1 MTDEPVTASSLAV
14 DSLPEDTAIERYKL
28 RILQENARDGGF
40 ALLMACISY
49 AALLVNYIDATLVM
63 PWLMVS
69 VAIVATRFTLIA
81 RYFNSKNENKA
92 ISFKRTVA
100 FNVLLLGMLGM
111 AFGIAP
117 LLYGTDNH
125 LMLAFSNLWCSGIVA
140 SLFVSQGIAPIV
152 AYAFTVPALGP
163 LLGIYLLS
171 GNLELTLVGLGNLL
185 LLGFL
190 QIFSARIRNAF
201 LEEVTHRAKYER
213 LAAHYEEQKA
223 KSEYLVEELSEEV
236 ERRKDAEILLR
247 KSRDEAEN
255 KSNQDHLTGL
265 SNRRVF
271 EKVLAREWFRGMRN
285 RKPIS
290 LAFCT
295 IDAFNE
301 YQHRYG
307 AHAGDQCVIRIAD
320 VISEHTKR
328 AGDFVARYGSEE
340 FALLLPDTSEMA
352 ALEIAENLRQEVYEQ
367 TILHA
372 GAAVERVVTASF
384 GVATIVPEE
393 KYRYAELLKVADNA
407 LNQARR
413 SGGNCV
419 VTINGNNTIDERV
432 PE

>member
-1 MTDEPVTASSLAV
+1 M
-14 DSLPEDTAIERYKL
+14 
-28 RILQENARDGGF
+28 
-40 ALLMACISY
+40 
-49 AALLVNYIDATLVM
+49 
-63 PWLMVS
+63 
-69 VAIVATRFTLIA
+69 
-81 RYFNSKNENKA
+81 
-92 ISFKRTVA
+92 
-100 FNVLLLGMLGM
+100 
-111 AFGIAP
+111 
-117 LLYGTDNH
+117 
-125 LMLAFSNLWCSGIVA
+125 
-140 SLFVSQGIAPIV
+140 
-152 AYAFTVPALGP
+152 
-163 LLGIYLLS
+163 
-171 GNLELTLVGLGNLL
+171 
-185 LLGFL
+185 
-190 QIFSARIRNAF
+190 
-201 LEEVTHRAKYER
+201 
-213 LAAHYEEQKA
+213 
-223 KSEYLVEELSEEV
+223 
-236 ERRKDAEILLR
+236 
-247 KSRDEAEN
+247 
-255 KSNQDHLTGL
+255 
-265 SNRRVF
+265 F

-301 YQHRYG
+301 YQNRYG

-419 VTINGNNTIDERV
+419 VTINGNNSIDERV